1 MILGGARH
9 ACGKSNDSL
18 LHVAQLPHGTVRIK
32 PQNAVNDMIGS
43 GLIRWVQV
51 ARLCSRLEGSHDD
64 PLPGPA
70 ANKGPVDSGIEIG
83 TTGSPA
89 MD

>member
-1 MILGGARH
+1 LTQTRCERIKVFVVKSVYHHPSCATSAMILGGARH

-51 ARLCSRLEGSHDD
+51 ARL
-64 PLPGPA
+64 
-70 ANKGPVDSGIEIG
+70 
-83 TTGSPA
+83 
-89 MD
+89 